1 MTAGATA
8 ARFLSKR
15 AYEINN
21 GEIEM
26 KSKTDFITTLAL
38 VVVLIASAVTSA
50 AAQGGIG
57 PNTKS
62 KIQYHGGSVMVG
74 ASNAYLIWYGCWTNS
89 CGDDG
94 STVTREVIEQF
105 AVNIGSTPYFAINSS
120 YPMYNGHAPSGSL
133 LLGGIATVP
142 TYTHG
147 TELTENDIK
156 AIVADQIDSGALPPD
171 PAGIYIV
178 LASGDVG
185 STATGLCSAVGT
197 TPLHG
202 TALPAIGTFM
212 RYGFLGNPNRC
223 PSIAGPQFVTASGTR
238 LPTPNGDFAAD
249 VMASDLAHLF
259 SVIVTNPNPDIS
271 YLNDGW
277 YDRYGLEN
285 ADKCQGTFGT
295 TYATATGARANV
307 RWGGRDY
314 LVQQNWV
321 NDRKGHCG
329 MTLF

>member
-1 MTAGATA
+1 M
-8 ARFLSKR
+8 KR
-15 AYEINN
+15 RA
-21 GEIEM
+21 
-26 KSKTDFITTLAL
+26 DLLTTFAL
-38 VVVLIASAVTSA
+38 IISLIASAVIPV
-50 AAQGGIG
+50 AAQGNT
-57 PNTKS
+57 PNTKG
-62 KIQYHGGSVMVG
+62 KILYHGGSVMIG
-74 ASNAYLIWYGCWTNS
+74 ASDAYLIWYGCWTNT
-89 CGDDG
+89 CGDNG
-94 STVTREVIEQF
+94 STATREVIEQF
-105 AVNIGSTPYFAINSS
+105 TVSIGSTPYFAINSG
-120 YPMYNGHAPSGSL
+120 YPMSNGYAPSGSL
-133 LLGGIATVP
+133 LLGGVTTVP

-147 TELTENDIK
+147 TELSEDDIK

-171 PAGIYIV
+171 PSGIYIV

-185 STATGLCSAVGT
+185 SSATGLCSAVGT
-197 TPLHG
+197 PPLHG

-223 PSIAGPQFVTASGTR
+223 PSIAGPQFMTANATH

-259 SVIVTNPNPDIS
+259 NAIITNPYPDIS

-285 ADKCQGTFGT
+285 ADKCQGTFGPTYT
-295 TYATATGARANV
+295 TANGARANV
-307 RWGGRDY
+307 RWGGRDF

-321 NDRKGHCG
+321 NDKKAHCG